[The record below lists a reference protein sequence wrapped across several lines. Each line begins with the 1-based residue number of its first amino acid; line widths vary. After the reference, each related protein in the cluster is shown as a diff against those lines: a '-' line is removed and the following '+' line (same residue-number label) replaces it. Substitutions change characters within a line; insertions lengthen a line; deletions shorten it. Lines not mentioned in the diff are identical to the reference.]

1 MLRAI
6 IHLWIKGSAAID
18 FTRTPSYSDKV
29 NPRSDRITVD
39 GVVLSLRP
47 SADVKWVVL
56 YKPKGA
62 VTTTNDEK
70 GALLA

>member
-1 MLRAI
+1 M
-6 IHLWIKGSAAID
+6 
-18 FTRTPSYSDKV
+18 

-47 SADVKWVVL
+47 PADVKWVVL

-70 GALLA
+70 GAFLKSQLV